1 VERGGLD
8 IVVPQLPEVSV
19 DDEVSM
25 HGALAHVRWAL
36 FARKFCDFLP
46 RLEADDP
53 GPGKTI
59 GCLLEEWGIRNKRKN
74 VGSII
79 LKDKSFKSKSNNN
92 GFLSRR
98 KTYVDA

>member
-1 VERGGLD
+1 MFGLSSQESFATSFLGWRLMTLD
-8 IVVPQLPEVSV
+8 LARQSV
-19 DDEVSM
+19 ASW
-25 HGALAHVRWAL
+25 RS
-36 FARKFCDFLP
+36 
-46 RLEADDP
+46 
-53 GPGKTI
+53 
-59 GCLLEEWGIRNKRKN
+59 EELGIKEKN